1 MISKRAKLTT
11 TATIAGLG
19 ALAGIA
25 VETNHGMPAT
35 TVATVNGHEIVTRT
49 SGGTTVTAGGTRTKR
64 GRAPIVTRASGAA
77 QSSPPAWDSDE
88 SS

>member
-1 MISKRAKLTT
+1 MISRRAKVTT

-25 VETNHGMPAT
+25 VASNHGLPPA

-49 SGGTTVTAGGTRTKR
+49 SGGGGTVAGNPATPA
-64 GRAPIVTRASGAA
+64 GRAPLVTR
-77 QSSPPAWDSDE
+77 SSTAPGSAPAGDLDD
-88 SS
+88 